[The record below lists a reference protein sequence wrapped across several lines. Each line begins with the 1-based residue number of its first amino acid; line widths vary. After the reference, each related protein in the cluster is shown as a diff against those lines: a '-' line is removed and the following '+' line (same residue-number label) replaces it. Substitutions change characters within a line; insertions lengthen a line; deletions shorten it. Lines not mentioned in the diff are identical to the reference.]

1 MSDNIYIYSAPIHSG
16 KTTALVN
23 WISNKKDVG
32 GILSPVVD
40 GQRVF
45 MNVADKE
52 TFSMLA
58 VPDES
63 KTIEVGRYRFSFS
76 AFEKA
81 SETIIDAAKNYSILI
96 IDEIGPLELRGEG
109 FASTLKSV
117 LAHNYNSIVILT
129 VRDFLVNDVKDYFNI
144 QHAHVVDEVQHI
156 KLQ

>member
-23 WISNKKDVG
+23 WISNRKDVG
-32 GILSPVVD
+32 GILSPVVE

-45 MNVADKE
+45 MNVADKKI
-52 TFSMLA
+52 FSMLA
-58 VPDES
+58 ASDES
-63 KTIEVGRYRFSFS
+63 KTIEVGRYKFSFS
-76 AFEKA
+76 AFEKS
-81 SETIIDAAKNYSILI
+81 SEIIIDAAKNYSITI

-109 FASTLKSV
+109 FASALKSV
-117 LAHNYNSIVILT
+117 LAHNNKGTMILT

-144 QHAHVVDEVQHI
+144 QHAHVVDDIQHI